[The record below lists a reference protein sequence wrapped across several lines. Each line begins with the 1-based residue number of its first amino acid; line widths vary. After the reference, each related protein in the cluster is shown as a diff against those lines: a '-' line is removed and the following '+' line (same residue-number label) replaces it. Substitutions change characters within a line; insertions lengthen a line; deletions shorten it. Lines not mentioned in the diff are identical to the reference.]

1 MVYKLSKEKIERL
14 WGGVMDLKITY
25 SNGKMIIRMN
35 TFFPTSQA
43 RFKKL
48 LKVIDLDFAHRDEHI
63 QTLEQYFNEK
73 VQELEEKRI
82 SSGKK
87 VLDYKQKVVDIT
99 TIIKD
104 RKHPNGVR
112 LTKEELEQAKED
124 QKHFKAVQAGC
135 TSEFNRCIR
144 QKEQFLKHLEI
155 LEQVR

>member
-1 MVYKLSKEKIERL
+1 
-14 WGGVMDLKITY
+14 
-25 SNGKMIIRMN
+25 MN

-43 RFKKL
+43 QFKKL
-48 LKVIDLDFAHRDEHI
+48 LKVIDLDFEHRDEHI

-99 TIIKD
+99 TIIKN

-112 LTKEELEQAKED
+112 LTKKNWE
-124 QKHFKAVQAGC
+124 
-135 TSEFNRCIR
+135 R
-144 QKEQFLKHLEI
+144 QKKIRNISRQYRQGVLLNLTGVSNKKNSF
-155 LEQVR
+155 